1 MFHVPNQGAAAPGT
15 CVPEQTGG
23 EPKAQLLSSY
33 AGLRQR
39 SRGFGLVYDFL
50 VCWGN
55 LLACLFSGRLSSP
68 IDRVTEVWKGVRTHL
83 VQHSQGA
90 RRDRTS
96 SILSVDQVA
105 PGPTKRK
112 LQLGMLG
119 RIHRQ
124 IKFNQEGFLP
134 VYMSKTDVAA
144 PQLSSLVQL
153 AMPSSWL
160 ISRLISPLRALQ
172 GQRNIAFSFSIS
184 SDHTAGFTLHFV
196 PVFMTGSGAVVSI
209 TDPSVAKAHSW

>member
-1 MFHVPNQGAAAPGT
+1 M
-15 CVPEQTGG
+15 
-23 EPKAQLLSSY
+23 
-33 AGLRQR
+33 
-39 SRGFGLVYDFL
+39 
-50 VCWGN
+50 
-55 LLACLFSGRLSSP
+55 LACLFSGRLSSL

-96 SILSVDQVA
+96 SILSVDQGA

-134 VYMSKTDVAA
+134 VYMSKTDVPA
-144 PQLSSLVQL
+144 PQFPSLVQL

-160 ISRLISPLRALQ
+160 ISRLISLLRALQ

-196 PVFMTGSGAVVSI
+196 PVFMT
-209 TDPSVAKAHSW
+209 KARVRSCCVHHRPFCCQSSQLVMQGEEKFSRKIPRFQLCLL